1 MSFVYPLGLIGLI
14 GIPILIIIYIIKNK
28 YTEQTIASIYIWQ
41 LSEKFLK
48 RKKPISKL
56 QGLIAL
62 ILQCATVLFLS
73 LLIAQPS
80 LVIKNGAN
88 DYCFILDA
96 SASMSKQS
104 GETTRF
110 DLAKE
115 KIKDMVNDSKSG
127 SSYTLIYSGTD
138 TSTVFDSLSNKERA
152 ISLLNDLTCSSV
164 SQTVDD
170 AIKQAQTYFD
180 KNRSLK
186 TYLVT
191 DKNYEVNNIDLIN
204 VSNGSN
210 DYQILSSTYTLTE
223 TTYNADGTID
233 KAANLH
239 IEGTF
244 ISYDKDVTLNLEVLV
259 DDESKDLK
267 DISVSKNEVSNYSF
281 DIPVSTFEYYEV
293 RINDN
298 DDLIIDNSYF
308 VYNLISEHNYKALIV
323 SKRPFYF
330 EALLDSY
337 SKLDSIDSITI
348 EEYEAGSYTGY
359 GLYIFDTSSMPST
372 LPTDGTLWLFNPKQS
387 IESSGFSWNDSITS
401 DTGFTLER
409 ETVYGDYKD
418 FLSHYIDSNNYKLTV
433 KNYNK
438 YTINRNF
445 TTLFSVDSSP
455 VIFIGNTTNKAKN
468 REIVFGFD
476 IRESNLAMN
485 YNSLILFRKLLDY
498 SFPTAVSSNEI
509 VSGTEFSYNVI
520 SGTKNIRLTSPSGV
534 ESYIDISNSV
544 GTIAFSE
551 VGTYTISY
559 TMENGEIKKFN
570 VYSAFPKE
578 ENISEDNLVASL
590 GGVQESNYKNGSY
603 DLSTILFVF
612 VVLLFIADWM
622 VYCYEQHQLF

>member
-28 YTEQTIASIYIWQ
+28 YTEQTIASVYIWQ

-104 GETTRF
+104 GNSTRF

-180 KNRSLK
+180 KNKSLK
-186 TYLVT
+186 TYLLT

-210 DYQILSSTYTLTE
+210 DYQILSSIYTLTE

-267 DISVSKNEVSNYSF
+267 DISVTKNEVSNYSF
-281 DIPVSTFEYYEV
+281 DIPVSSFDYYEV
-293 RINDN
+293 RINDS

-330 EALLDSY
+330 EVLLDSY

-359 GLYIFDTSSMPST
+359 GLYIFDTASMPST

-401 DTGFTLER
+401 DTGFSLER

-445 TTLFSVDSSP
+445 TTLFSIDSSP

-476 IRESNLAMN
+476 IRESNLAMS

-570 VYSAFPKE
+570 VYSTFPKE
-578 ENISEDNLVASL
+578 ENVAEENLVASL
-590 GGVQESNYKNGSY
+590 AGVQESNYKNGSY